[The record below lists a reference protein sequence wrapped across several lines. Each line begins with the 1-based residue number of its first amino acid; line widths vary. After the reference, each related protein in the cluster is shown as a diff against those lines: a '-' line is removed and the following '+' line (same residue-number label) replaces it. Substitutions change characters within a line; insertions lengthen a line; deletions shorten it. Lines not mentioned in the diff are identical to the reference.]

1 MPVRT
6 GKKSFGEETGEFKK
20 PLEEET
26 GESDMTESTVTN
38 EKIGYRQVLTQKE
51 YCKIIFANVISR
63 FGDSIDAIAFTWLV
77 YDATKSASWAAII
90 SACNMLP
97 TILLQPF
104 AGAAVERRN
113 KKMVMIASDI
123 IRGLVVV
130 ALAFCYLTNQIYPW
144 VLLAFTLLI
153 SSVEAFCMPASTAVI
168 PKILDEKYY
177 EYGMSLNSVG
187 STVMQLVGTGAAGV
201 IIGLF
206 GVHIAILIDA
216 VTFFG
221 AALVKAFLKVKEDVT
236 DSAGERVGDAAKEYL
251 TLLKEGLVYL
261 KGKRVLMNLI
271 MLAFFV
277 NAMLVPIN
285 SFLAPLVSDV
295 LGQGSELLSV
305 IGMAMSVGSLLG
317 SMLYPMISKKV
328 PVKTFVF
335 VTGLVVSAS
344 VSLMAAGNL
353 FSDRTLPVYVTAGG
367 ASLLVGM
374 GAALLSAMLSV
385 QFMKTVEESY
395 LARAGALLGAGATA
409 AMPIVSFLMSGIVKF
424 VPVKELILASGGFCA
439 IIFIVI
445 RILNVQL
452 SEDQQDFR

>member
-1 MPVRT
+1 M
-6 GKKSFGEETGEFKK
+6 EEHTTTK
-20 PLEEET
+20 
-26 GESDMTESTVTN
+26 
-38 EKIGYRQVLTQKE
+38 EKIGYRQIFTQKE
-51 YCKIIFANVISR
+51 YCKIIFANLISR

-113 KKMVMIASDI
+113 KKMIMIGSDI
-123 IRGLVVV
+123 IRGLVVA
-130 ALAFCYLTNQIYPW
+130 ALAFCYLTNQIHPW
-144 VLLAFTLLI
+144 VLLAFTLII

-221 AALVKAFLKVKEDVT
+221 AAVVKAFLKVNEDLTVA
-236 DSAGERVGDAAKEYL
+236 AGERVADAAKQYL
-251 TLLKEGLVYL
+251 TLLKEGFVYL

-271 MLAFFV
+271 VMAFLV
-277 NAMLVPIN
+277 NAMMVPIN

-317 SMLYPMISKKV
+317 SVLYPMISKKV
-328 PVKTFVF
+328 SVKTFVF
-335 VTGLVVSAS
+335 TTGLVVSAS
-344 VSLMAAGNL
+344 VSLMAVGNL
-353 FSDRTLPVYVTAGG
+353 FQEKTLLVYVTAGG

-409 AMPIVSFLMSGIVKF
+409 AMPIASFLMSGIVKF
-424 VPVKELILASGGFCA
+424 VPVKELVLASGGFCA

-452 SEDQQDFR
+452 SED